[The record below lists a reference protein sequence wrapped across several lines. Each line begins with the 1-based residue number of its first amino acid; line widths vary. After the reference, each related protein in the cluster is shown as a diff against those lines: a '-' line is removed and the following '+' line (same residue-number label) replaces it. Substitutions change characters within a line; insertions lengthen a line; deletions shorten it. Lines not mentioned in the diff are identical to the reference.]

1 MEKKILTV
9 FFIIL
14 AACIFTGLPVHAALA
29 AGSVLFFFYGRKQ
42 GSPAG
47 ELFKMAGRG
56 VYTARNIVVVLLL
69 VGVLTAL
76 WRASGTIPAL
86 VCYLV
91 PWIQPSVFLL
101 MTFLLNSFLS
111 VLTGTSFGTAATM
124 GVICM
129 SVGNTMGTAPYLTG
143 GAILSGIF
151 FGDRCSPVSSSALL
165 VCELTGTDIY
175 GNVIRMIKTAVVPFV
190 ISCLLYLLLGLQ
202 DRGIVDA
209 AWVTQLF
216 EQNFTISP
224 MALLPA
230 AVILVLSF
238 LRVDVKISMAASCGT
253 AFMLCLAMQHMP
265 AASIIHTMLEGYHA
279 GDEELARMI
288 DGGGLCSMVS
298 VVLVVCLAAS
308 YSGFFEGTDLLKGIQ
323 SGVEALS
330 RRVTVFGSIVCT
342 SVVSAMV
349 ACNQT
354 LPILL
359 TYQLCSKLEQ
369 DKQKMAIDLEDSAV
383 ILAALIPWSIA
394 GSVPL
399 ATVGAPISSLIFA
412 FFLYL
417 IPMWRWMSQYLS
429 RSSMLSGS

>member
-1 MEKKILTV
+1 MEKKTLTA
-9 FFIIL
+9 FFIVL
-14 AACIFTGLPVHAALA
+14 AACIFTGFPVQVALA
-29 AGSVLFFFYGRKQ
+29 AGFVIFFFYGRKQ
-42 GSPAG
+42 GFPVR

-56 VYTARNIVVVLLL
+56 IYTTRNIVVVLLL

-86 VCYLV
+86 VCYFV
-91 PWIQPSVFLL
+91 PWIHPSVFLL

-165 VCELTGTDIY
+165 VCELTGTNIY
-175 GNVIRMIKTAVVPFV
+175 ENVIRMVKTAFVPFV

-202 DRGIVDA
+202 DRGTVDA

-238 LRVDVKISMAASCGT
+238 LRVDVKFSMAVSCGV
-253 AFMLCLAMQHMP
+253 AFVMCLAVQHMT
-265 AASIIHTMLEGYHA
+265 AVSVIRTMIEGYCA
-279 GDEELARMI
+279 GDKELARMI

-308 YSGFFEGTDLLKGIQ
+308 YSGFFEGTKILKGIQ

-330 RRVTVFGSIVCT
+330 RRITVFGSIVCT
-342 SVVSAMV
+342 SVASAMV

-354 LPILL
+354 LPIIL
-359 TYQLCSKLEQ
+359 TYQLCNKLEQ
-369 DKQKMAIDLEDSAV
+369 DKQEMAIDLEDSAV
-383 ILAALIPWSIA
+383 VLAALIPWSIA

-399 ATVGAPISSLIFA
+399 ATVGAPMSSLLFA

-417 IPMWRWMSQYLS
+417 IPMWRWMLQYLFTAS
-429 RSSMLSGS
+429 HRQL